1 MSTLSSAPSSAPVS
15 PTSRT
20 LPPRANNTAATSFPR
35 VNWNFTRGS
44 RTAPT
49 TFQFT
54 LHLSA
59 TESYNSPFIPVT
71 NLGVSEL
78 ADDRTLNRVGG
89 DYANDIFIAL
99 RDASFAIP
107 NGWERRV
114 LTTDESRASH
124 LASIVSFG

>member
-1 MSTLSSAPSSAPVS
+1 MSTLSSAPSSAPSAPAS
-15 PTSRT
+15 PT
-20 LPPRANNTAATSFPR
+20 LPPRANNTAAPSFPR

-44 RTAPT
+44 RTQPT

-71 NLGVSEL
+71 SLGVSEL

-99 RDASFAIP
+99 RDASFAVP

>member
-1 MSTLSSAPSSAPVS
+1 MSTLSSAPSSAPS
-15 PTSRT
+15 APASRT

-44 RTAPT
+44 RSTPT

-99 RDASFAIP
+99 RDASFAVP

-114 LTTDESRASH
+114 LTTDESRAAH